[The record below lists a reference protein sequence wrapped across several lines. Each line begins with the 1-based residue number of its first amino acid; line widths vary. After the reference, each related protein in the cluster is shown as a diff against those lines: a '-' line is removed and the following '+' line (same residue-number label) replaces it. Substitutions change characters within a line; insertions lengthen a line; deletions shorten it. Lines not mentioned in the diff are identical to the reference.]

1 MPWCDTCDRFWTPTS
16 MASDGSCPACG
27 HQLATAEEELEST
40 GAPWHFKLLVA
51 AMAIYLA
58 WRAIELVG
66 WFL

>member
-16 MASDGSCPACG
+16 MVSDGSCPSCG
-27 HQLATAEEELEST
+27 RQLATAEEELEAT

-51 AMAIYLA
+51 AMAVYLA